1 MSASLDQLSVR
12 RSGRVLCLGL
22 APLWI
27 GAVVAGFMVLR
38 RFDGTPGA
46 EASSPARWPAAS
58 SIAIDPELPTLLV
71 FAHPR
76 CPCTSA
82 TIEDLNRLL
91 SRVADRVRTVV
102 VFYSDP
108 SLGADWVHSATYTA
122 AVDIPGISVVED
134 DDGATARL
142 FGVQTSGQVLLYDR
156 NGRLIFAGGITPG
169 RGEPGDNEGSRS
181 IHTLLAGGTAPP
193 STPVYGCRL
202 LSPLEA
208 DP

>member
-1 MSASLDQLSVR
+1 MSASLGQSSVR
-12 RSGRVLCLGL
+12 LSGRILFLSL
-22 APLWI
+22 TALWI

-38 RFDGTPGA
+38 RFDDTPGA
-46 EASSPARWPAAS
+46 EASSPARWPAAT
-58 SIAIDPELPTLLV
+58 SIAVDPELPTLLV

-108 SLGADWVHSATYTA
+108 SLGADWVHSATYAA

-134 DDGATARL
+134 DGGATARL
-142 FGVQTSGQVLLYDR
+142 FGVRTSGQALLYDR
-156 NGRLIFAGGITPG
+156 DGRLSFAGGITPG
-169 RGEPGDNEGSRS
+169 RGEPGDNDGSRS
-181 IHTLLAGGTAPP
+181 LHTLLAGGTAPP

-202 LSPLEA
+202 LSPLETG
-208 DP
+208 P